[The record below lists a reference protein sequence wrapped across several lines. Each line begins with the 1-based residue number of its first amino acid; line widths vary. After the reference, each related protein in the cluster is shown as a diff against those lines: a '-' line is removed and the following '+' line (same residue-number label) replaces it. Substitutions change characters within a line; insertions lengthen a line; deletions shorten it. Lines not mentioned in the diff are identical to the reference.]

1 MTENQTE
8 KKEKSIGYKKE
19 MRALQGEISLAAQKL
34 KESARSLIV
43 VAEGLDASGKSGA
56 LRRITKELDAKQYKI
71 VPISAPGGDDASH
84 HYLWR
89 FWKNLPARGNIVFF
103 DRSWYGR
110 VLVEKIE
117 GFCTEEE
124 WRRAYSEINNFEKLL
139 FDDGAVIVKLWFEVS
154 DEEQLKRFKKRT
166 ETPEKAHKITEEDWR
181 NRAKRSEYDAA
192 RDYRLRLTNTSYAPW
207 HVIEADRKKNAR
219 LEAARLIVSAVIP
232 QKE

>member
-8 KKEKSIGYKKE
+8 KKEKTIGYKKE

-34 KESARSLIV
+34 KESGRYLIV

-71 VPISAPGGDDASH
+71 VPISAPRGDDIAH

-124 WRRAYSEINNFEKLL
+124 WRRAYSEINTFEKLL

-192 RDYRLRLTNTSYAPW
+192 RDDMLRLTNTSYAPW
-207 HVIEADRKKNAR
+207 HVIESDRKKSAR
-219 LEAARLIVSAVIP
+219 LEAARLIISAVIP

>member
-8 KKEKSIGYKKE
+8 KKEKTIGYKKE

-34 KESARSLIV
+34 KESGRYLIV

-71 VPISAPGGDDASH
+71 VPISAPRGDDIAH

-124 WRRAYSEINNFEKLL
+124 WRRAYSEINTFEKLL

-192 RDYRLRLTNTSYAPW
+192 RDDMLRLTNTSYAPW
-207 HVIEADRKKNAR
+207 NVIESDRKKSAR
-219 LEAARLIVSAVIP
+219 LEAARLIISAVIP

>member
-8 KKEKSIGYKKE
+8 KKEKTIGYKKE

-34 KESARSLIV
+34 KESDRYLIV

-71 VPISAPGGDDASH
+71 VPISAPRGDDIAH

-124 WRRAYSEINNFEKLL
+124 WRRAYSEINTFEKLL

-192 RDYRLRLTNTSYAPW
+192 RDDMLRLTNTSYAPW
-207 HVIEADRKKNAR
+207 NVIEADRKKPAR
-219 LEAARLIVSAVIP
+219 LEAARLIISAVIP

>member
-8 KKEKSIGYKKE
+8 KKEKTIGYKKE

-34 KESARSLIV
+34 KESDRYLIV

-71 VPISAPGGDDASH
+71 VPISAPRGDDIAH

-124 WRRAYSEINNFEKLL
+124 WRRAYSEINTFEKLL

-192 RDYRLRLTNTSYAPW
+192 RDDMLRLTNTSYAPW
-207 HVIEADRKKNAR
+207 NVIESDRKKSAR
-219 LEAARLIVSAVIP
+219 LEAARLIISAVIP